1 MSYGARVEVLAKSG
15 RHNVLKAKAEAMGYQ
30 LEPLVVAA
38 PLR

>member
-1 MSYGARVEVLAKSG
+1 MDRELFAR
-15 RHNVLKAKAEAMGYQ
+15 LKAKAEAMGYQ